1 MTWYDFLLFVHI
13 SCAAVWVGGSSVM
26 QFFGLRALATGSADR
41 LVGFL
46 GDIEWIGFRV
56 LLPFSLGAFVAGLAL
71 VRNAAF
77 WKIGDDWIV
86 IGLALF
92 ALTFLAGLLFFGP
105 EGGRIGKLVEAEG
118 PSSAAV
124 QERIKRLIV
133 LTRIDLVLLFL
144 IIFDMVVKPSFD
156 DGWTIVGALVAA
168 AALSLLLV
176 SVGRGTRAAATAV

>member
-26 QFFGLRALATGSADR
+26 QFFGLRALGAGSADR
-41 LVGFL
+41 LVDFL

-56 LLPFSLGAFVAGLAL
+56 LLPFSLGAFAAGVGL
-71 VRNAAF
+71 VWDAAF
-77 WKIGDDWIV
+77 WQIGDDWIM

-105 EGGRIGKLVEAEG
+105 EGGRVGNLVETEG
-118 PSSAAV
+118 PSSPVV
-124 QERIKRLIV
+124 QARIKRLIV

-144 IIFDMVVKPSFD
+144 ILFDMAVKPSFD
-156 DGWTIVGALVAA
+156 DGWTIFGALLAA
-168 AALSLLLV
+168 VALSLLLV
-176 SVGRGTRAAATAV
+176 SVGRGPRR